1 MHGPLSFE
9 AARGNCRSRSHAPP
23 AIVFGLDG
31 IPCEGMENGGIVLQH
46 RNILPRKNVAILSRE
61 SVQKG
66 PLQKSKGTRRMERG
80 QYPASIG
87 TFGELRKFRERSRVM
102 APQQIERWAISGGT
116 AGDEEDIMIKDFNV
130 SEKGHGSYWLLGILR
145 WVMVLIFISFGIQ
158 KFTPQ
163 SADGIALYISNSP
176 FVSWLSIFGI
186 RGEAYLLGI
195 IELTTAAILAA
206 GAFIPLLS
214 ALGSL
219 MGIGTFAITWSFF
232 FSTPGVVKWSV
243 SADPIAWNLTGE
255 FLYKDVVLLC
265 VCIVLFLASLPKKVV
280 PLRSN

>member
-1 MHGPLSFE
+1 MSAR
-9 AARGNCRSRSHAPP
+9 AA
-23 AIVFGLDG
+23 
-31 IPCEGMENGGIVLQH
+31 
-46 RNILPRKNVAILSRE
+46 PRKSGNVAIRKWRRQDRANVRRRAPYIST
-61 SVQKG
+61 G
-66 PLQKSKGTRRMERG
+66 FLQRDVG
-80 QYPASIG
+80 AV
-87 TFGELRKFRERSRVM
+87 RVGRL
-102 APQQIERWAISGGT
+102 APQRVGLFPLVRLAKNNDT
-116 AGDEEDIMIKDFNV
+116 MIKDFNV

-163 SADGIALYISNSP
+163 AADGIALYISNSP

-195 IELTTAAILAA
+195 VELTTGALLAA

-219 MGIGTFAITWSFF
+219 IGIGTFAITWSFF

-243 SADPIAWNLTGE
+243 STDPIAWNLTGE

-265 VCIVLFLASLPKKVV
+265 VCIVLFLASLPKKIV
-280 PLRSN
+280 PLRLN

>member
-1 MHGPLSFE
+1 MALQQVEQRVRLFPLV
-9 AARGNCRSRSHAPP
+9 RHA
-23 AIVFGLDG
+23 
-31 IPCEGMENGGIVLQH
+31 ME
-46 RNILPRKNVAILSRE
+46 K
-61 SVQKG
+61 
-66 PLQKSKGTRRMERG
+66 
-80 QYPASIG
+80 
-87 TFGELRKFRERSRVM
+87 
-102 APQQIERWAISGGT
+102 
-116 AGDEEDIMIKDFNV
+116 DIMIKDFNV

-195 IELTTAAILAA
+195 IELSTASLLAA
-206 GAFIPLLS
+206 GAFIPILS
-214 ALGSL
+214 AFGSL

-232 FSTPGVVKWSV
+232 FSTPGVV
-243 SADPIAWNLTGE
+243 
-255 FLYKDVVLLC
+255 
-265 VCIVLFLASLPKKVV
+265 LASLPMKVV